1 MEAADARNDMLQRRE
16 TKILSHDDGNIFPE
30 KKKKNV
36 THVVDWTYSC
46 AGWECVSER
55 YQRVEWFSSRCRN
68 YVASPQRDELVEMF
82 DDSRLRGAIPVPHCH
97 TQSLSMNGRW
107 GCWCLVKKYYFT
119 ILVLTVNNSQYVG
132 FLIYSTLNA
141 LFVIH
146 TNPHGPSDSGL
157 RKTGKVIN
165 LWHKSACD
173 AFVLL
178 ADYVTR

>member
-30 KKKKNV
+30 EKKNV

-82 DDSRLRGAIPVPHCH
+82 DDSRLRGAIQVPHCH
-97 TQSLSMNGRW
+97 TQSSSMNGRW
-107 GCWCLVKKYYFT
+107 GCWWLVKKYYFT
-119 ILVLTVNNSQYVG
+119 ILVLHVGVGDISMKNYRKPINQY
-132 FLIYSTLNA
+132 FWNYRQLIDIEKWKFRNYRKIIDIGNA
-141 LFVIH
+141 SNF
-146 TNPHGPSDSGL
+146 S
-157 RKTGKVIN
+157 R
-165 LWHKSACD
+165 
-173 AFVLL
+173 
-178 ADYVTR
+178 